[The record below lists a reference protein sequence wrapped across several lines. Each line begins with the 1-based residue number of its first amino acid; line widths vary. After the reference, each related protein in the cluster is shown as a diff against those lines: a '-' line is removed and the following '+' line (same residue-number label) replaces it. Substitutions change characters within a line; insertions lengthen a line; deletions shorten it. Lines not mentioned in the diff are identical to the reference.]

1 MWWKRLPARF
11 EAGNSAEVDMGRVR
25 ILIADD
31 HTMIAAGFQKL
42 LEPHYEVVGC
52 VADGHALLK
61 AVPELNPDIVLL
73 DVAMPLLNGLDA
85 ARELRKKMPHVK
97 LIFLTMNPGADI
109 AAEAFRIGASAYL
122 LKTSKAS
129 ELLQAIHAVVKG
141 NSYVTPL
148 IKRAM
153 GERFIRDP
161 KRPRQKQLT
170 ARQREVLQMVA
181 EGRSM
186 MEIANVLQI
195 THRTVRFHKARI
207 MEELEI
213 TTNSDLVKYA
223 INHGVIS
230 TV

>member
-1 MWWKRLPARF
+1 M
-11 EAGNSAEVDMGRVR
+11 
-25 ILIADD
+25 IADD

-61 AVPELNPDIVLL
+61 AAPELRPDIVLL

-85 ARELRKKMPHVK
+85 ARELRSKMPQVK
-97 LIFLTMNPGADI
+97 LVFLTMNPAADI

-141 NSYVTPL
+141 GSYVTPQ

-153 GERFIRDP
+153 DERFIRDP
-161 KRPRQKQLT
+161 ERPRQKQLT

-186 MEIANVLQI
+186 MEIAAVLQI

-223 INHGVIS
+223 IHHGVIS

>member
-1 MWWKRLPARF
+1 
-11 EAGNSAEVDMGRVR
+11 MGRVR